1 MITCKVGGWEA
12 GFKGAGPS
20 LTGPGGIQWGWGS
33 LVAGPRGAQWGCPT
47 PNVAQTKEYWLLT
60 ARACP
65 VSPSGSSTWSCRS
78 LPVAPSSG
86 SPVVPPSSSS
96 SSSREGLLGAGAS
109 GLSQGGCRG
118 PPSGA
123 ACQDGG
129 GGGRLW
135 EVLG

>member
-12 GFKGAGPS
+12 AFKGAAPS
-20 LTGPGGIQWGWGS
+20 LTGPGGVQWGWGS

-47 PNVAQTKEYWLLT
+47 PNVAQTKEYWLLM

-86 SPVVPPSSSS
+86 SPVVPPSSS